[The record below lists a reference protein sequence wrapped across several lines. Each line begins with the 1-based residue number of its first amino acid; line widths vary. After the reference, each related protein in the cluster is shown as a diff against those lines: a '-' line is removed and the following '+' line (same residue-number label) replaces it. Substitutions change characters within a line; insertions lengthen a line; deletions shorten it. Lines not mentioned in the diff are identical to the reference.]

1 MSLLNRVSRIVREA
15 VEEGKELKEIGE
27 LKLDIR
33 RLEGQLREAYQE
45 LGEQV
50 FQRRDRS
57 PFPLEELQEVFDKI
71 DSLNRRIESKKQEIE
86 QIKEEDKASRSEPE
100 PPPEP
105 VCPQCGAPTTSDMRF
120 CSECGEKLQP

>member
-1 MSLLNRVSRIVREA
+1 MSLLNRVSRMVREA

-100 PPPEP
+100 PPSEP
-105 VCPQCGAPTTSDMRF
+105 VCPQCGAPTTPDMRF